1 MRPLFLIGLPGV
13 GKSTIGRIV
22 AERLGVRF
30 VDTDLFVES
39 RYHATISSMIGCCG
53 IDKFRK
59 RERVAL
65 LELLQVE
72 DTLIATGGG
81 LPTWE
86 DNMDRMLAHGLV
98 VYLRSPLDILADR
111 LYSFRATR
119 PAVADKT
126 RGEVGDYLE
135 RVSEKREPH
144 YSRAQVVVPIGHLRT
159 AEEERIAAEQ
169 VIEAI
174 RQYIEKEDA

>member
-1 MRPLFLIGLPGV
+1 M

-111 LYSFRATR
+111 LYSVRATR

-126 RGEVGDYLE
+126 RSEVCDYLE
-135 RVSEKREPH
+135 MVSEKREPY
-144 YSRAQVVVPIGHLRT
+144 YSRAHVTVPIGHLRNS
-159 AEEERIAAEQ
+159 AEEREAAEQ
-169 VIEAI
+169 VTEAI
-174 RQYIEKEDA
+174 RRYLEEHD

>member
-1 MRPLFLIGLPGV
+1 M

-111 LYSFRATR
+111 LYSVRATR

-126 RGEVGDYLE
+126 RSEVHDYLE

-144 YSRAQVVVPIGHLRT
+144 YSRAQVLVPIGHLRT
-159 AEEERIAAEQ
+159 AEEELEAAEL
-169 VIEAI
+169 VVSAI
-174 RQYIEKEDA
+174 RRYLEEHD

>member
-98 VYLRSPLDILADR
+98 VYLRSPLDILVDR
-111 LYSFRATR
+111 LYSVRATR

-126 RGEVGDYLE
+126 RSEVRDYLE
-135 RVSEKREPH
+135 RVSQKREPH
-144 YSRAQVVVPIGHLRT
+144 YSRAQVVVPIGHLLT
-159 AEEERIAAEQ
+159 AEEERMAAEQ

-174 RQYIEKEDA
+174 RQCMEKEDA

>member
-22 AERLGVRF
+22 AERLGLRF

-65 LELLQVE
+65 LELLQAE

-86 DNMDRMLAHGLV
+86 DNMDRMLARGLV

-111 LYSFRATR
+111 LYSVRATR
-119 PAVADKT
+119 PAVAEKT
-126 RGEVGDYLE
+126 HSEVRDYLE
-135 RVSEKREPH
+135 AISEKREPY
-144 YSRAQVVVPIGHLRT
+144 YSRAQVVVPIGHLRC
-159 AEEERIAAEQ
+159 AEEEREAAEQ

-174 RQYIEKEDA
+174 RHHMEKEDA

>member
-13 GKSTIGRIV
+13 GKSTIGRLV
-22 AERLGVRF
+22 AERLELTF

-39 RYHATISSMIGCCG
+39 RYHASISSMIACCG

-65 LELLQVE
+65 LELLQEE

-81 LPTWE
+81 LPIWE

-98 VYLRSPLDILADR
+98 VYLQSPLDLLAER
-111 LYSFRATR
+111 LYSVRATR
-119 PAVADKT
+119 PAVAEKT
-126 RGEVGDYLE
+126 RSEVRDYLE
-135 RVSEKREPH
+135 MVSEKREPY
-144 YSRAQVVVPIGHLRT
+144 YSRAQVVVPIGHLRN
-159 AEEERIAAEQ
+159 AEEERMAAEQ

-174 RQYIEKEDA
+174 RQHMEKEDA

>member
-1 MRPLFLIGLPGV
+1 M

>member
-22 AERLGVRF
+22 AERLGLQF

-39 RYHATISSMIGCCG
+39 RYHTTISSMIGCCG

-65 LELLQVE
+65 LELLQEE

-81 LPTWE
+81 LPIWE

-98 VYLRSPLDILADR
+98 VYLRSPLDLLAER
-111 LYSFRATR
+111 LYSVRATR
-119 PAVADKT
+119 PAVAEKT
-126 RGEVGDYLE
+126 LSEVRDYLE
-135 RVSEKREPH
+135 AISLKRNPY
-144 YSRAQVVVPIGHLRT
+144 YSRAHVVVPIGHLRS
-159 AEEERIAAEQ
+159 AEEELEAAEL
-169 VIEAI
+169 VVSGI
-174 RQYIEKEDA
+174 RRYLEEHD

>member
-1 MRPLFLIGLPGV
+1 M

-22 AERLGVRF
+22 AERLGLRF

-111 LYSFRATR
+111 LYSVRATR

-126 RGEVGDYLE
+126 RSEVHDYLE

-144 YSRAQVVVPIGHLRT
+144 YTRAQVLVPIGHLRT
-159 AEEERIAAEQ
+159 AEEELEAAEL
-169 VIEAI
+169 VVSAI
-174 RQYIEKEDA
+174 RRYLEEHD

>member
-1 MRPLFLIGLPGV
+1 M

-22 AERLGVRF
+22 AERLGLRF

-86 DNMDRMLAHGLV
+86 DNMDRMLAHGLG
-98 VYLRSPLDILADR
+98 VYLHSPLDILADR
-111 LYSFRATR
+111 LYSVRATR

-126 RGEVGDYLE
+126 RSEVHDYLE

-174 RQYIEKEDA
+174 RQYMEKEDA

>member
-1 MRPLFLIGLPGV
+1 M

-22 AERLGVRF
+22 AERLGLRF

-98 VYLRSPLDILADR
+98 VYLHSPLDILADR
-111 LYSFRATR
+111 LYSVRATR

-126 RGEVGDYLE
+126 RSEVHDYLE

-159 AEEERIAAEQ
+159 AEEELEAAEL
-169 VIEAI
+169 VVSAI
-174 RQYIEKEDA
+174 RRYLEEHD

>member
-1 MRPLFLIGLPGV
+1 M

-22 AERLGVRF
+22 AERLGLRF

-39 RYHATISSMIGCCG
+39 RYHTTISSMIGCCG

-65 LELLQVE
+65 LELLQAE

-86 DNMDRMLAHGLV
+86 DNMDRMLARGLV

-111 LYSFRATR
+111 LYSVRATR

-126 RGEVGDYLE
+126 RSEVHDYLE

-174 RQYIEKEDA
+174 RQYMEKEDA

>member
-22 AERLGVRF
+22 AERLGLRF

-39 RYHATISSMIGCCG
+39 RYHTTISSMIGCCG

-65 LELLQVE
+65 LELLQAE

-81 LPTWE
+81 LPIWE
-86 DNMDRMLAHGLV
+86 DNMDRMLAQGLV
-98 VYLRSPLDILADR
+98 VYLRSPLDLLAER
-111 LYSFRATR
+111 LYSVRATR
-119 PAVADKT
+119 PAVAEKT
-126 RGEVGDYLE
+126 LSEVRDYLE
-135 RVSEKREPH
+135 AISLKRNPY
-144 YSRAQVVVPIGHLRT
+144 YSRAHVVVPIGHLRS
-159 AEEERIAAEQ
+159 AEEELEAAEL
-169 VIEAI
+169 VVSGI
-174 RQYIEKEDA
+174 RRYLEEYD

>member
-22 AERLGVRF
+22 AERLGLQF

-65 LELLQVE
+65 LELLQME

-86 DNMDRMLAHGLV
+86 DNMDRMLTRGLV

-111 LYSFRATR
+111 LYSVRATR

-126 RGEVGDYLE
+126 RSEVRDYLE
-135 RVSEKREPH
+135 RVSEKREPY
-144 YSRAQVVVPIGHLRT
+144 YSRAQVAVPIGYLRT
-159 AEEERIAAEQ
+159 AEEELEAAEL
-169 VIEAI
+169 VVSAI
-174 RQYIEKEDA
+174 RQYLEEHD

>member
-1 MRPLFLIGLPGV
+1 M

-22 AERLGVRF
+22 AERLGLSF

-39 RYHATISSMIGCCG
+39 RYHASISSMVACCG

-65 LELLQVE
+65 LELLQE
-72 DTLIATGGG
+72 QDTLIATGGG
-81 LPTWE
+81 LPIWE

-98 VYLRSPLDILADR
+98 VYLRSPLDILAER
-111 LYSFRATR
+111 LYTVRATR
-119 PAVADKT
+119 PAVAEKT
-126 RGEVGDYLE
+126 RSEVRDYLE
-135 RVSEKREPH
+135 VISEKREPY
-144 YSRAQVVVPIGHLRT
+144 YSRAHVVVPIGHLRS
-159 AEEERIAAEQ
+159 AEEERDAAEQ

-174 RQYIEKEDA
+174 RQYIEKRDA

>member
-1 MRPLFLIGLPGV
+1 M

-98 VYLRSPLDILADR
+98 VYLHSPLDILADR
-111 LYSFRATR
+111 LYSVRATR

-126 RGEVGDYLE
+126 RSEVHDYLE

-174 RQYIEKEDA
+174 RQYMEKEDA

>member
-1 MRPLFLIGLPGV
+1 M

-39 RYHATISSMIGCCG
+39 RYHASISSMIGCCG

-65 LELLQVE
+65 LELLQAE

-81 LPTWE
+81 LPIWE

-98 VYLRSPLDILADR
+98 VYLRSPLDILTER
-111 LYSFRATR
+111 LYSVRATR
-119 PAVADKT
+119 PAVAEKT
-126 RGEVGDYLE
+126 RNEVRDYLE
-135 RVSEKREPH
+135 AISEKREPY
-144 YSRAQVVVPIGHLRT
+144 YSRAHVVVPIGHLRST
-159 AEEERIAAEQ
+159 EEEREAADQ
-169 VIEAI
+169 VMEAI
-174 RQYIEKEDA
+174 RQHMEKEDV

>member
-13 GKSTIGRIV
+13 GKSTIGRII
-22 AERLGVRF
+22 AEQLGLRF

-39 RYHATISSMIGCCG
+39 RYHSTISSMIGCCG

-65 LELLQVE
+65 LELLQME

-86 DNMDRMLAHGLV
+86 DNMDRMLARGLV

-111 LYSFRATR
+111 LYSVRATR
-119 PAVADKT
+119 PAVAEKT
-126 RGEVGDYLE
+126 LSEVRDYLE
-135 RVSEKREPH
+135 AISLKRDPY
-144 YSRAQVVVPIGHLRT
+144 YSRAHVVVPIGHLRS
-159 AEEERIAAEQ
+159 AEEELEAAEL
-169 VIEAI
+169 VVSAI
-174 RQYIEKEDA
+174 RRYLEEYD

>member
-111 LYSFRATR
+111 LYSVRATR

-126 RGEVGDYLE
+126 RSEVCDYLE
-135 RVSEKREPH
+135 MVSEKREPY
-144 YSRAQVVVPIGHLRT
+144 YSRAHVTVPIGHLRNS
-159 AEEERIAAEQ
+159 AEEREAAEQ
-169 VIEAI
+169 VTEAI
-174 RQYIEKEDA
+174 RRYLEEHD

>member
-1 MRPLFLIGLPGV
+1 M

-22 AERLGVRF
+22 AERLGLQF

-39 RYHATISSMIGCCG
+39 RYHTTISSMIGCCG

-65 LELLQVE
+65 LELLQTE
-72 DTLIATGGG
+72 DILIATGGG

-111 LYSFRATR
+111 LYSVRTTR
-119 PAVADKT
+119 PAVAEKT
-126 RGEVGDYLE
+126 LSEVRDYLE
-135 RVSEKREPH
+135 AISLKRDPY
-144 YSRAQVVVPIGHLRT
+144 YSRAHVVVPIGHLRS
-159 AEEERIAAEQ
+159 AEEELEAAEL
-169 VIEAI
+169 VVSAI
-174 RQYIEKEDA
+174 LRYLEEHD

>member
-13 GKSTIGRIV
+13 GKSTIGRLV
-22 AERLGVRF
+22 AERLGLTF

-39 RYHATISSMIGCCG
+39 RYHASISSMVACCG

-65 LELLQVE
+65 LELLQAE

-81 LPTWE
+81 LPIWE
-86 DNMDRMLAHGLV
+86 DNMDRMLANGLV
-98 VYLRSPLDILADR
+98 VYLRSPLDLLAER
-111 LYSFRATR
+111 LYTVRATR
-119 PAVADKT
+119 PAVAEKT
-126 RGEVGDYLE
+126 HSEVRDYLE
-135 RVSEKREPH
+135 SISEKREPY
-144 YSRAQVVVPIGHLRT
+144 YSRAQVVVPIGHLRS
-159 AEEERIAAEQ
+159 AEEEREAAEQ

-174 RQYIEKEDA
+174 RHHMEKEDA

>member
-22 AERLGVRF
+22 AERLGLRF

-39 RYHATISSMIGCCG
+39 RYHTTISSMIGCCG

-65 LELLQVE
+65 LELLQAE

-86 DNMDRMLAHGLV
+86 DNMDRMLARGLV

-111 LYSFRATR
+111 LYSVRATR

-126 RGEVGDYLE
+126 RSEVHDYLE

-144 YSRAQVVVPIGHLRT
+144 YSRAHVTVPIGHLRNS
-159 AEEERIAAEQ
+159 AEEREAAEQ
-169 VIEAI
+169 VTEAI
-174 RQYIEKEDA
+174 RRYLEEHD

>member
-1 MRPLFLIGLPGV
+1 M

-22 AERLGVRF
+22 AERLGLQF

-39 RYHATISSMIGCCG
+39 RYHTTISSMIGCCG

-65 LELLQVE
+65 LELLQTE

-86 DNMDRMLAHGLV
+86 DNMDRMLALGLV

-111 LYSFRATR
+111 LYSVRATR

-126 RGEVGDYLE
+126 RSEVRDYLE
-135 RVSEKREPH
+135 RVSEKREPY
-144 YSRAQVVVPIGHLRT
+144 YSRAHVVVPIGHLRS
-159 AEEERIAAEQ
+159 AEEELEAAEL
-169 VIEAI
+169 VVSEI
-174 RQYIEKEDA
+174 RRYLEEHD

>member
-1 MRPLFLIGLPGV
+1 M
-13 GKSTIGRIV
+13 GKSTIGRLV

-65 LELLQVE
+65 LELLQAE

-86 DNMDRMLAHGLV
+86 DNMDRMLARGLV

-111 LYSFRATR
+111 LYSVRATR

-126 RGEVGDYLE
+126 RSEVGDYLE

-159 AEEERIAAEQ
+159 AEEERMAAGQ

-174 RQYIEKEDA
+174 RQYMEKEDA

>member
-22 AERLGVRF
+22 AERLGLRF

-65 LELLQVE
+65 LELLQME

-86 DNMDRMLAHGLV
+86 DNMDRMLARGLV

-111 LYSFRATR
+111 LYSVRATR

-126 RGEVGDYLE
+126 RSEVHDYLE
-135 RVSEKREPH
+135 RVSKKREPY
-144 YSRAQVVVPIGHLRT
+144 YSRAHVTVPIGHLRNS
-159 AEEERIAAEQ
+159 AEEREAAEQ
-169 VIEAI
+169 VTEAI
-174 RQYIEKEDA
+174 RRYLEEHD

>member
-39 RYHATISSMIGCCG
+39 RYHASISSMIGCCG

-65 LELLQVE
+65 LELLQTE

-86 DNMDRMLAHGLV
+86 DNMDRMLALGLV

-111 LYSFRATR
+111 LYSVRATR

-126 RGEVGDYLE
+126 RSEVRDYLE
-135 RVSEKREPH
+135 RVSEKREPY
-144 YSRAQVVVPIGHLRT
+144 YSRAHVVVPIGHLRS
-159 AEEERIAAEQ
+159 AEEELEAAEL
-169 VIEAI
+169 VVSEI
-174 RQYIEKEDA
+174 RRYLEEHD